1 MINILYVTVATYFLC
16 TVHLVKKTKLILA
29 TPYSGKLILTYMP
42 QGPNIAVIETWLDD
56 LNMEMKGFMARSFVG
71 C

>member
-29 TPYSGKLILTYMP
+29 TPYSGKLILTYLS
-42 QGPNIAVIETWLDD
+42 NIAVIETWLDD
-56 LNMEMKGFMARSFVG
+56 LNKEKEGFVTGSCAG